1 MISRY
6 LVIGLALVAAVIRAE
21 QGQWLAAA
29 GLAFLALG
37 LAILKL
43 AAARPTLKPLA
54 YVSFA
59 VTVVSLIIVLVR
71 MRSG

>member
-6 LVIGLALVAAVIRAE
+6 LVILLACVAAIIRAQ
-21 QGQWLAAA
+21 QGEWLAAS

-43 AAARPTLKPLA
+43 SATKPA
-54 YVSFA
+54 IKPFAHASFA
-59 VTVVSLIIVLVR
+59 VTAVVMIIVFVQ
-71 MRSG
+71 MRS

>member
-1 MISRY
+1 MVSRY
-6 LVIGLALVAAVIRAE
+6 LVIVLALVAAIIRVQ

-43 AAARPTLKPLA
+43 AVTKPVLKPFA
-54 YVSFA
+54 YASFA
-59 VTVVSLIIVLVR
+59 ITAVAMIIVVVR
-71 MRSG
+71 M

>member
-1 MISRY
+1 VISRY
-6 LVIGLALVAAVIRAE
+6 LVIVLALVAAIIRAE

-43 AAARPTLKPLA
+43 AANKPALKPYA
-54 YVSFA
+54 YASFA
-59 VTVVSLIIVLVR
+59 VTAVAMIIVIVR
-71 MRSG
+71 AGTG

>member
-6 LVIGLALVAAVIRAE
+6 LVILLALVAAIFRAQ
-21 QGQWLAAA
+21 QGEWVAAA

-43 AAARPTLKPLA
+43 SAQKPAIKPFA

-59 VTVVSLIIVLVR
+59 VTILSMIIVFVQ
-71 MRSG
+71 MR